1 MKRRQVLK
9 ALAALPALGA
19 GAALPPASPT
29 PAVDGITGATVL
41 FDPKQLDDL
50 VGPVPKGRIGD
61 FEVSRLILG
70 GNLIGGWAHARD
82 LLYVSQLSQAYN
94 TDRKVHET
102 LLLAEQCGINT
113 INVTGSQ
120 LGAIN
125 WYRKLSGSSL
135 QIICQVH
142 PTRESPRRAIDHA
155 ISYGA
160 TMLQIQGNCCD
171 WRVRDGEVDVIAD
184 AIDYIRAQGY
194 LAGLGAHSV
203 QALLGCEQAG
213 IEPDFFM
220 KTFHH
225 DRYWSAHPREK
236 RVPYSVDGNRSADHN
251 EFHDNMFCLFAE
263 ETAAFMAR
271 QSQPFIAFKV
281 LAAGAIPPHDGFR
294 YAFENGADFV
304 CVGMFDFQIVDDAN
318 IANGVLD
325 SLATRQR
332 PWCG

>member
-19 GAALPPASPT
+19 GASLSARSASPE
-29 PAVDGITGATVL
+29 VDGISGATVIL
-41 FDPKQLDDL
+41 DPKQLKDL
-50 VGPVPKGRIGD
+50 SAPVPTGRIGD
-61 FEVSRLILG
+61 FEVSRLIMG

-94 TDRKVHET
+94 TDRKIHET
-102 LLLAEQCGINT
+102 LMLAEQCGINT

-125 WYRKLSGSSL
+125 WYKKLTGSAL
-135 QIICQVH
+135 QVICQVH
-142 PTRESPRRAIDHA
+142 PMRTTPRRAIDHA

-184 AIDYIRAQGY
+184 AIDYIRSQGF
-194 LAGLGAHSV
+194 LAGLGAHSI
-203 QALLGCEQAG
+203 QALLGCEQAE

-220 KTFHH
+220 KTLHH
-225 DRYWSAHPREK
+225 DRYWSAHPREN
-236 RVPYSVDGNRSADHN
+236 RIPFSVDGERSSDHN
-251 EFHDNMFCLFAE
+251 QFHDNMFCLFAE
-263 ETAAFMAR
+263 ETIEFMAR
-271 QSQPFIAFKV
+271 QSQPFIGFKV
-281 LAAGAIPPHDGFR
+281 LAAGAIHPRDGFQ
-294 YAFENGADFV
+294 YAFEHGADFV
-304 CVGMFDFQIVDDAN
+304 CVGMFDFQVVDDAN
-318 IANGVLD
+318 IAVEVLGGLG
-325 SLATRQR
+325 SRRR